1 MNALK
6 AVAGGLVVAAG
17 VLFGAEAAQAGPQKF
32 KSGFGQS
39 SKFSG
44 GFGNGSKFHG
54 GFGNGPK
61 FPHQHGGGFGHGGPF
76 GHSGPFVPDHGGHW
90 HDTSHY
96 DYHPGEYVW
105 NGFRW
110 VYVPGHFDFH
120 RTGHL
125 HHPHHH

>member
-17 VLFGAEAAQAGPQKF
+17 FLYGAEAAQAGPQKF
-32 KSGFGQS
+32 KGGFGQP

-44 GFGNGSKFHG
+44 GFGDGSKFPHG
-54 GFGNGPK
+54 RFG
-61 FPHQHGGGFGHGGPF
+61 Q
-76 GHSGPFVPDHGGHW
+76 SGPFVPNRRGHW
-90 HDTSHY
+90 HDTSHW
-96 DYHPGEYVW
+96 DYHPGGYVW

-120 RTGHL
+120 RTGHF